1 MDKEH
6 ILFVHIDICV
16 HVCCTAWA
24 QVHRMRYGELKGCLH
39 LHTFFKK
46 NVLQINCQC
55 DMKRRKKNEERQFKL
70 STCYK

>member
-39 LHTFFKK
+39 LHTFLKK
-46 NVLQINCQC
+46 CITNKLSMRHETQKE
-55 DMKRRKKNEERQFKL
+55 KRRT
-70 STCYK
+70 SI